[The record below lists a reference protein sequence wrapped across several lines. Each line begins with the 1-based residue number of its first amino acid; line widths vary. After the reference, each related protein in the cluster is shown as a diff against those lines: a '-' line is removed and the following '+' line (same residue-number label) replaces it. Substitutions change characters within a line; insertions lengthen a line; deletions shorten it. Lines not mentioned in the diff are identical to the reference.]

1 MKNSYIK
8 NWFSEFPSLRFT
20 LSKEDKEV
28 LDKINPADYKDHNLT
43 RETEVI
49 RIIDEHKPQAWKWV
63 RLYPNLKNLTAED
76 YAILDHIVPND
87 FVGEVTEDD
96 VRRVIAYRKDNLR
109 KKKEAESAIKAK
121 AYYERNKKAIEQE
134 ERTRTKLPKVT
145 IFLTLLGIAFLTP
158 GIRCLGTDIDAVP
171 YLIIGA
177 ALIFFPWLYGALVL
191 KKLDKNPVIP
201 RNKPRK
207 ARMTWSSVMF
217 IICYYAGVLGIGIAL
232 GTVLVWER
240 LGFDAA
246 EQTLYTGVIIVA
258 ASFIMFFISALATP
272 SKD

>member
-8 NWFSEFPSLRFT
+8 IWFSEFPSLRFT

-28 LDKINPADYKDHNLT
+28 LDKINPADYRDYNLT

-96 VRRVIAYRKDNLR
+96 VRRVIAYRKENLR
-109 KKKEAESAIKAK
+109 KQQEAEVAKAAK
-121 AYYERNKKAIEQE
+121 AYYEKNKRAIEQE
-134 ERTRTKLPKVT
+134 ERTRTKLPKITVAFT
-145 IFLTLLGIAFLTP
+145 ICGVAFLTP
-158 GIRCLGTDIDAVP
+158 GIRCLGTEIDAVP
-171 YLIIGA
+171 YLVLGA
-177 ALIFFPWLYGALVL
+177 VLVLLPWLYGALIL
-191 KKLDKNPVIP
+191 RRLDKKTVIP
-201 RNKPRK
+201 KNKPEK
-207 ARMTWSSVMF
+207 AEMTWASVLF
-217 IICYYAGVLGIGIAL
+217 IVCYYIGVIGLGIAL

-240 LGFDAA
+240 LGLDAA
-246 EQTLYTGVIIVA
+246 EETLYTGAIIVA
-258 ASFIMFFISALATP
+258 ASLVLFFISAITTP
-272 SKD
+272 SKG

>member
-8 NWFSEFPSLRFT
+8 IWFSEFPSLRFT

-63 RLYPNLKNLTAED
+63 RLYPNLKNLTKED
-76 YAILDHIVPND
+76 YVILDHIVPND

-109 KKKEAESAIKAK
+109 KKKEAEAATKAK

-145 IFLTLLGIAFLTP
+145 IALSICGIAFLTP
-158 GIRCLGTDIDAVP
+158 GIRCLGTNIDAVP
-171 YLIIGA
+171 YLIMGA
-177 ALIFFPWLYGALVL
+177 VLILFPWLYGALVL
-191 KKLDKNPVIP
+191 KKLDKNTVIP

-240 LGFDAA
+240 LGLDAA
-246 EQTLYTGVIIVA
+246 EQTLYTGTIIVA
-258 ASFIMFFISALATP
+258 ASFITFFISALATP

>member
-28 LDKINPADYKDHNLT
+28 LDRINPADYRDYNLT

-63 RLYPNLKNLTAED
+63 RLYPNLRNLTAED

-96 VRRVIAYRKDNLR
+96 VRRVIAYRKDNLH
-109 KKKEAESAIKAK
+109 KQQEAEVAKAAK
-121 AYYERNKKAIEQE
+121 AYYEKNRKAIEQE

-145 IFLTLLGIAFLTP
+145 IAFSICGIAFLTP
-158 GIRCLGTDIDAVP
+158 GIRCLGTEIDAVP
-171 YLIIGA
+171 YLVLGA
-177 ALIFFPWLYGALVL
+177 TLILLSWLYGALTL
-191 KKLDKNPVIP
+191 RRLDKKTVIP
-201 RNKPRK
+201 KSKPEK
-207 ARMTWSSVMF
+207 VEVTWASVLF
-217 IICYYAGVLGIGIAL
+217 IVCYYMGVIGLGIAL

-240 LGFDAA
+240 LGLDAA
-246 EQTLYTGVIIVA
+246 EETLYTGAIIVA
-258 ASFIMFFISALATP
+258 ASLILFFISAITTP
-272 SKD
+272 SKE